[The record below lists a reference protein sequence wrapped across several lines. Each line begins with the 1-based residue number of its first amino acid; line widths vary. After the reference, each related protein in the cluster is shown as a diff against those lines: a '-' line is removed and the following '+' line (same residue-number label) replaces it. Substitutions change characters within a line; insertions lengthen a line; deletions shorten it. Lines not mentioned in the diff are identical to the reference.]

1 MIRSVIRLN
10 ASSSPTSLKRCL
22 LSRYSVATQATTTAS
37 PKTSTMTTPTTTND
51 VRLPVRRSFQTRA
64 FTGFGSKKQKTDE
77 ENDVSRDPK
86 LAQLFKMHDN
96 DPKVQ
101 EQLQTAYLEGYSFRL
116 LQDKATLPKTPLRR
130 MMEYCFAFFGGIWL
144 VNFCYQ
150 VAEEYKKIKAE
161 QENGGKG
168 AGPGPGAKNEAG
180 GEKTGEKTV
189 KLAWGQKKEAKKEDS
204 AGPVNKLSM
213 QVDLDIKQT
222 KPDEIKV
229 RFKDVKGVDEA
240 KEELEFIVDFL
251 KDPDRFSRLG
261 GTLPKGVLLVGNP
274 GVGKTLMAKAVAGE
288 AGVPFFYASGSEFD
302 EVYVGMGARRMRQLF
317 AAAKKAQPC
326 VLFIDEIDSCGAK
339 RISSQMHPFANH
351 TVNQMLTEMD
361 GFAKNSG
368 VIVLGA
374 TNRREN
380 LDDALLRPGRFDV
393 EVNVPLPDAKGRED
407 ILRLYLA
414 RVKIAPEL
422 DVKVV
427 AKGTPGFSG
436 ADLEN
441 LVNQAAV
448 HAAKER
454 RAGITSVDIEWAKD
468 KLTMGPEK
476 KGKSFD
482 AETIRNTAYHEA
494 GHTVVA
500 YFTQGSDPIHKVTIL
515 PRGQTLG
522 HTAFVPSSE
531 SNRTKAQLRAR
542 LDVAMGGRIGEHILD
557 DEQKIKKGVTTG
569 ASSDFHTATSIAT
582 AMVKQ
587 FGMSPLVGMR
597 VFDDSMEEV
606 SNKTKNVIDKEI
618 NRLIDESYD
627 RAVALLQTHS
637 EGFKKLAEALIEK
650 ETLSDE
656 QIAEI
661 LGPKKNDSISDSGQV

>member
-1 MIRSVIRLN
+1 MIRSVARLN
-10 ASSSPTSLKRCL
+10 ASSPISMKRCL
-22 LSRYSVATQATTTAS
+22 LSRFSRATQATTAT
-37 PKTSTMTTPTTTND
+37 PITSTMTTPAMTTMTPATKD
-51 VRLPVRRSFQTRA
+51 VGLTMRSFKTRA
-64 FTGFGSKKQKTDE
+64 FTGFGSQKQKTND
-77 ENDVSRDPK
+77 ENDVSQDPK

-116 LQDKATLPKTPLRR
+116 LQDKPRQKTPLRR

-168 AGPGPGAKNEAG
+168 GGAKNDVG
-180 GEKTGEKTV
+180 GAKTGEKTV
-189 KLAWGQKKEAKKEDS
+189 KLKLGQKKEAKNEDS

-251 KDPDRFSRLG
+251 KNPDRFSRLG

-374 TNRREN
+374 TNRKEN

-482 AETIRNTAYHEA
+482 AETIKNTAYHEA

-500 YFTQGSDPIHKVTIL
+500 YFTQGSDPVHKVTIL

-522 HTAFVPSSE
+522 HTAFVPSNE

-557 DEQKIKKGVTTG
+557 EEQKIKKGVTTG
-569 ASSDFHTATSIAT
+569 ASNDFHTATSIAT

-618 NRLIDESYD
+618 NRLLDESYD
-627 RAVALLQTHS
+627 RAVALLQSHS

-650 ETLSDE
+650 ETLNDE

-661 LGPKKNDSISDSGQV
+661 LGPKKNDDISESLG